1 MIGEYDFML
10 KVVVKGLN
18 DLTSF
23 LMKELLDMPIVANI
37 RDNILLQQ
45 IKLTTSLPL

>member
-10 KVVVKGLN
+10 KVVAKSLN

-23 LMKELLDMPIVANI
+23 LMKELLDMPIIANI
-37 RDNILLQQ
+37 RSNILLQQ
-45 IKLTTSLPL
+45 IKLTTALPL